1 MIVKNLLQNASNI
14 YEKTRQKLL
23 QNAAAFLLQNTV
35 KFYYKT
41 RQFFITK
48 TRKFY
53 YKMRQVLRKPSI
65 LLQNAAGITKCVIY
79 YKTGHSTWCLDNIYT
94 FVSCFDIISFH
105 KNTVNG
111 ENGAHFLIQKEE
123 RESAKILRFESVI
136 FRHKKKALTD
146 RAVVRSVTI

>member
-48 TRKFY
+48 HGK
-53 YKMRQVLRKPSI
+53 I
-65 LLQNAAGITKCVIY
+65 LLQNAAGITKALHFITKCGRY
-79 YKTGHSTWCLDNIYT
+79 YKMRDLLQN
-94 FVSCFDIISFH
+94 
-105 KNTVNG
+105 
-111 ENGAHFLIQKEE
+111 
-123 RESAKILRFESVI
+123 
-136 FRHKKKALTD
+136 
-146 RAVVRSVTI
+146 RA